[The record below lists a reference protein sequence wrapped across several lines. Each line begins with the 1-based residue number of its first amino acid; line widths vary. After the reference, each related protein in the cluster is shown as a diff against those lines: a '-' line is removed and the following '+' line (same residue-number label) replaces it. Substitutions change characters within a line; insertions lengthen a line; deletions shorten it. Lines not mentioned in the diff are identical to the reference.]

1 MQQTNAK
8 IMFSKQTK
16 IRNVQIINLK
26 QRQILR
32 LKLKQQNRT
41 SIIPIQESIRQVQS
55 WT

>member
-16 IRNVQIINLK
+16 IRKVQIINLK
-26 QRQILR
+26 QRQIFR
-32 LKLKQQNRT
+32 LKPKQQNRT
-41 SIIPIQESIRQVQS
+41 SIIPIQESIQKVQS